1 MRFIGAGSRPG
12 QPHVDH
18 DLVFTVPNLLTV
30 LRFMGV
36 PLFIWLV
43 LAQKEYGFAVLVLA
57 IMGSTDW
64 VDGYV
69 ARRFNQASKLGR
81 VMDPIADRL
90 ALLSVAVTLV
100 IAGVVQWWYL
110 AALVIPDAV
119 LLTMSLFY
127 FHSHPD
133 LPVSRIGK
141 ARTGLLL
148 LGTPLLVLS
157 KLDIPSAAACFVAA
171 WIVLGLGLIGH
182 WVAAYNYF
190 WAIRRKGTMLT
201 ADDGGDS

>member
-12 QPHVDH
+12 QPHVDR
-18 DLVFTVPNLLTV
+18 DLVFTVPNFLTV

-43 LAQKEYGFAVLVLA
+43 LAQREYGFAVLVLA

-64 VDGYV
+64 VDGYI

-81 VMDPIADRL
+81 ILDPIADRL
-90 ALLSVAVTLV
+90 ALIAVAVTLV
-100 IAGVVQWWYL
+100 IAGVVHWWYL

-119 LLTMSLFY
+119 LLSMSLFY

-133 LPVSRIGK
+133 LPVSLIGK
-141 ARTGLLL
+141 TRTWLLL
-148 LGTPLLVLS
+148 LGTPLLLLS
-157 KLDIPSAAACFVAA
+157 KLDTPSADAWFIAA
-171 WIVLGLGLIGH
+171 WIVLGLGLVGH
-182 WVAAYNYF
+182 WVAAYYYF
-190 WAIRRKGTMLT
+190 WAIRRKGRML
-201 ADDGGDS
+201 ADDGGGS